1 MSPPYRLPQWP
12 PRSSAPQHFK
22 PRRRGDYYDN
32 GSDPSH
38 QLDDDDATTLV
49 TDGRDSRQQQQCRP
63 ADDLAD
69 ESFLGVPIFR
79 GDVVLD
85 TEEDGGGSNLEL
97 SLLDDD
103 HAAAAS
109 TTMPG
114 GERAS
119 PRWSSGNRAEQRA
132 TTTEPVVSVGPAVSS
147 STPLRVRFA
156 PDAGDGGTALLE
168 AAEASPSPPRPPA
181 ARTDRRGEEK
191 EDISASGSSCFVR
204 HRNGMHTAWRR
215 KAAVPDN
222 PRQPLQATVA
232 AARAEPPNGAV
243 GGNNNNTS
251 SRRDPVAP
259 IRREGVMSADQ
270 LIAQSMSSTQQQQQ
284 QPVRLFLRRSRPLVS
299 PEPAGKENVRAAV
312 VLREAKGGVAGARRV
327 NGSQQAFP
335 LPWGGTHSPVTGV
348 QLNRTRPDG
357 GGWGG
362 REALLEVLTTPPPP
376 RACPRS
382 AQHVAHSP
390 PLTSR
395 TSPGTSTRRA
405 VVVVD
410 DENTPPPRRRTPSTP
425 AVAAAVAAA
434 TPLSSVAIRK
444 NLARVARTSKVGTKA
459 DPVHLY
465 RQRQE
470 LEQVRTKKAAA
481 VARSRRKPTSRE
493 GRPTGGCSAWGT
505 GTAGGWVGVNSGG
518 GGGRVG
524 DGGGGG
530 GGSRVGLR

>member
-12 PRSSAPQHFK
+12 PRSAAPQDPQHFK

-38 QLDDDDATTLV
+38 QLDDDDATTPV

-85 TEEDGGGSNLEL
+85 TEEGGGGSNLEL

-109 TTMPG
+109 TMMAG

-119 PRWSSGNRAEQRA
+119 PTWNSGNRAEQRA

-147 STPLRVRFA
+147 STRLKVRFA

-181 ARTDRRGEEK
+181 ARADRRGEEN
-191 EDISASGSSCFVR
+191 EDTSARWSSCFVR

-243 GGNNNNTS
+243 GGNNNNNNS
-251 SRRDPVAP
+251 SRRGPVAP
-259 IRREGVMSADQ
+259 KPREGVMSADQ
-270 LIAQSMSSTQQQQQ
+270 LIALSISPSQQQQ

-312 VLREAKGGVAGARRV
+312 VLRETKGSVAGARRV

-376 RACPRS
+376 RARPRS

-395 TSPGTSTRRA
+395 TSPGMSTRRA

-410 DENTPPPRRRTPSTP
+410 DENTPPPRRRTPSTT
-425 AVAAAVAAA
+425 AVAAAASTAAA
-434 TPLSSVAIRK
+434 APLSSVAIRK

-470 LEQVRTKKAAA
+470 LEQVRTRKAAA

-493 GRPTGGCSAWGT
+493 GRPTGGCSTWGT
-505 GTAGGWVGVNSGG
+505 GTAGGWVGVTSGG

-524 DGGGGG
+524 GGGG
-530 GGSRVGLR
+530 RVGLR

>member
-12 PRSSAPQHFK
+12 PRSSAPQDPQHFK
-22 PRRRGDYYDN
+22 SRRRGDYYDN

-49 TDGRDSRQQQQCRP
+49 TDGRDSRPQQQYRP

-119 PRWSSGNRAEQRA
+119 SRWNSANRAEQRA
-132 TTTEPVVSVGPAVSS
+132 TTTEPVASVGRAVSS

-156 PDAGDGGTALLE
+156 PDVSDGGTAFLE
-168 AAEASPSPPRPPA
+168 AAEASPSPPPPPA
-181 ARTDRRGEEK
+181 ARADRRGEEN
-191 EDISASGSSCFVR
+191 EQVSASGSSCFVR

-215 KAAVPDN
+215 KVAVPDD

-232 AARAEPPNGAV
+232 ATRAEPPNGAV
-243 GGNNNNTS
+243 GGNNNNTIN
-251 SRRDPVAP
+251 RRDRVAP
-259 IRREGVMSADQ
+259 ERREGVMSADQ
-270 LIAQSMSSTQQQQQ
+270 LITQSMSSTQQQQ
-284 QPVRLFLRRSRPLVS
+284 QPVRLFLRRSRAPVS
-299 PEPAGKENVRAAV
+299 PEPAGKENVRAAA
-312 VLREAKGGVAGARRV
+312 VLTETKGSVTGARRV

-348 QLNRTRPDG
+348 QLNRARPDG

-376 RACPRS
+376 RARPRS
-382 AQHVAHSP
+382 AQHVARSP
-390 PLTSR
+390 PLTTR
-395 TSPGTSTRRA
+395 TRSGISTRRA

-425 AVAAAVAAA
+425 GAAAAAA
-434 TPLSSVAIRK
+434 PLSSVAIRE
-444 NLARVARTSKVGTKA
+444 NLARVARTSKFGTKA

-470 LEQVRTKKAAA
+470 LEQARTKKAAA

-505 GTAGGWVGVNSGG
+505 GTAGRGGGVNSGGSGGRVGGG

-524 DGGGGG
+524 
-530 GGSRVGLR
+530 LR